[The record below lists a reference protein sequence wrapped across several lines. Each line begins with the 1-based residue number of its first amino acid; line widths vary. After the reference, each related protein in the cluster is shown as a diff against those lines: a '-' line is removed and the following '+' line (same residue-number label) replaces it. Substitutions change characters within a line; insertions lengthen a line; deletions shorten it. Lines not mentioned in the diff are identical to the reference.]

1 MTLFAFIGM
10 PGPMELL
17 IIAGIVILIFGPK
30 QLPKMA
36 RSLGS
41 AIPSFQGGIAEAK
54 KEIAEFK
61 KAEAEAEKQA
71 KEAVQAVADAV
82 TGKEEPVDA

>member
-1 MTLFAFIGM
+1 MFAFIGM

-30 QLPKMA
+30 QLPKIA

-41 AIPSFQGGIAEAK
+41 ALPSFQHGIAEAK
-54 KEIAEFK
+54 AEIAEFK
-61 KAEAEAEKQA
+61 KAEARAEAEAHKVV
-71 KEAVQAVADAV
+71 KTVADAV
-82 TGKEEPVDA
+82 VGKSTEPVE

>member
-1 MTLFAFIGM
+1 MTLLAFFT

-17 IIAGIVILIFGPK
+17 IVAGVCILLFGPK

-41 AIPSFQGGIAEAK
+41 ALPSFRQGVAQANA
-54 KEIAEFK
+54 EIAEFK
-61 KAEAEAEKQA
+61 KAEAQAE
-71 KEAVQAVADAV
+71 ADAKKAGQEIV
-82 TGKEEPVDA
+82 DSVKGKTPD